1 MTCSLPTRILNAF
14 FGRVGCAVVDYPFIV
29 FSVVLTITAI
39 FSAKYALTNIK
50 DDITSGYAP
59 QFAQGIE
66 EIEVYKRFNGGRDP
80 ILTYLLVMA
89 KDGGTMSR
97 LTHLNATVDI
107 MHQIANE
114 FPVKNITYGQ
124 ICGNFCMFNEP
135 VLQFRNALM
144 SIGDSLSNAENLV
157 GNLSYPISQ
166 ILGFRYDLTPNFFGV
181 TTYDESEITN
191 STASN
196 IKDLRMILLQFRAR
210 TPDQWNKDDVTEWD
224 RAVSNFYLNVYNNSF
239 VRPLIFSWI
248 FAEDEMIRT
257 GSAMEP
263 YLFLGFIII
272 TIFSVVTT
280 YFRTKTVGQV
290 LQDVGPSITITSL
303 TNVIAFGMG
312 IFSRLPE
319 IHLLSLACS
328 TAVALTY
335 IYTITLYMTLVSL
348 GVQREMRKE
357 HTTDI
362 KVNNVPS
369 SDSKMNTIREQ
380 YIESNYTV
388 VTIFVNNPGDL
399 SNALRVKK
407 IKDMVNEFESLDE
420 CNGVLQDVGPSIT
433 ITSLTNVIAFGMGIF
448 SRLPEIHLL
457 SLACSTAVALTYIY
471 TITLYMTLVSLG
483 VQREMRK
490 EHTTDIKVNNVPSSD
505 SKSTGFLTMYCDW
518 LWNPFTSIFL
528 LPLLTVYWYV
538 SITGTLSAQPALS
551 TDKMFLKGSSVL
563 EMNTI
568 REQYIESNYTVVT
581 IFVNNPGDL
590 SNALRVKKIKDM
602 VNEFESLDE
611 CNGGEFTNFWIRSYE
626 IFLRF
631 DEEEEEEDDDNKQ
644 DLNTRTAFTSQNIR
658 EFVKWP
664 EYAHWDAFMRFDEQT
679 NALSS
684 FFITVAYHGIDLS
697 EPAGRLKL
705 LKRWRAIAKKYSE
718 LSVTIYEDEAID
730 LDLLETL
737 VPSGLQ
743 TSIATIFCMA
753 LICIIFM
760 QDVATV
766 IIAVGSIT
774 SICLGVF
781 GLLTLWHI
789 DLDPFSIAAL
799 TISIGISVD
808 SPAHITYH
816 YYRSGYENKRLSIH
830 SRLRQSLTAVGF
842 PLLQCSWSNILL
854 VLCLC
859 FIPCYMSE
867 VFIKTVLLVSLL
879 SAIHALIVIPAL
891 LCACTNFYN
900 YFWPCR

>member
-1 MTCSLPTRILNAF
+1 LQ
-14 FGRVGCAVVDYPFIV
+14 
-29 FSVVLTITAI
+29 VVLTITAI

-280 YFRTKTVGQV
+280 YFRTKTVGQW
-290 LQDVGPSITITSL
+290 SL
-303 TNVIAFGMG
+303 YRAAYAVIAG
-312 IFSRLPE
+312 ICP
-319 IHLLSLACS
+319 LLATS
-328 TAVALTY
+328 TALGMLFFMGLRYGSILNVTPF
-335 IYTITLYMTLVSL
+335 LVLSIGVDDCYLIMNSL
-348 GVQREMRKE
+348 RNKYLQ
-357 HTTDI
+357 
-362 KVNNVPS
+362 S
-369 SDSKMNTIREQ
+369 SSLCICS
-380 YIESNYTV
+380 SNH
-388 VTIFVNNPGDL
+388 
-399 SNALRVKK
+399 R
-407 IKDMVNEFESLDE
+407 DMIVE
-420 CNGVLQDVGPSIT
+420 VLQDVGPSIT

-705 LKRWRAIAKKYSE
+705 LKRWRAIAKKYSSCIQE

-774 SICLGVF
+774 SICLGNASTSKMQNLPITVSMKRVF

-867 VFIKTVLLVSLL
+867 VCFSHYQMCL
-879 SAIHALIVIPAL
+879 
-891 LCACTNFYN
+891 Y
-900 YFWPCR
+900 